1 MPNSVKEFLKRSVF
15 LATVVNHALRFRY
28 KWTGGLRT
36 NYEIVDRLA
45 AFSPYSAGTLR
56 ARGGLALQS
65 AQQTFPL
72 ICKLLKTTSDPPRE
86 PVPLE
91 TFFVARPATTEA
103 DELADLFRL
112 YRSDKSLL
120 HNYHLL
126 YGPLLSALKRSE
138 RLRILEIGLGTN
150 NTDVISHMG
159 SLGTPGASLRAF
171 RDFLPNAELYGADVD
186 RRILFSEARI
196 KTYYVDQTNPDTF
209 SDLAGAMDAG
219 SFDLIID
226 DGLHSPNANIAT
238 LIFALQSLKPNGFFI
253 IEDIGP
259 ESIPIW
265 QVVSKL
271 LPDEYNANLIQAKNG
286 LLFLMQKPDNLKS

>member
-1 MPNSVKEFLKRSVF
+1 
-15 LATVVNHALRFRY
+15 
-28 KWTGGLRT
+28 LRT

-45 AFSPYSAGTLR
+45 AFAPNSEGTLR

-72 ICKLLKTTSDPPRE
+72 ICELLKIILDPPRE

-91 TFFVARPATTEA
+91 TFFVARSGTTEA
-103 DELADLFRL
+103 DELADLFSR
-112 YRSDKSLL
+112 YRSDKSSL

-126 YGPLLSALKRSE
+126 YGPLLLALKRSE
-138 RLRILEIGLGTN
+138 RLRILEIGLGTS
-150 NTDVISHMG
+150 NTDTISHMG
-159 SLGTPGASLRAF
+159 SSGMPGASLRAF
-171 RDFLPNAELYGADVD
+171 RDFLPNAELYGADID

-196 KTYYVDQTNPDTF
+196 KTYFVDQTKPNTF
-209 SDLAGAMDAG
+209 SDLAGAIDAG

-238 LIFALQSLKPNGFFI
+238 LIFALQFLKPNGFFI
-253 IEDIGP
+253 IEDIGT

-271 LPDEYNANLIQAKNG
+271 LPDKYNAKLIQAKNG
-286 LLFLMQKPDNLKS
+286 LLFLMQKPAAKLETAPNAQGAYVA